1 MNREPD
7 RTQPPVARDLPLFV
21 GVSPALRATIATIC
35 KLAACDANVVI
46 LGETGTGK
54 ELAAR
59 AIHYLGAR
67 ADRPFIPVNCGAL
80 PDSLIE
86 SEFFG
91 HVRGAFTDAR
101 EASDGLIAMAET
113 GTLFL
118 DEIEC
123 LSLKGQ
129 VLLLRFLQDQVWRP
143 VGGRNF
149 RRGDVRIIA
158 ASNQDL
164 DEMVRRG
171 TFRADLRFRL
181 GVLWLMMPAL
191 RHRPEDVA
199 PLAQHFLDVFARR
212 YRRPSPTLDERS
224 LALLQQYPW
233 PGNVRELENLIHRE
247 FVLTEGPVL
256 SIRAETLVGPA
267 EAPPAEGTP
276 APLTTGTSTSFRTA
290 KASAVDAFE
299 RAYLAQVL
307 TRAGG
312 NLSLA
317 ARIAGK
323 DRSRLGKLLKK
334 HGLSRASF
342 VSTPSLS

>member
-1 MNREPD
+1 MNREPQ
-7 RTQPPVARDLPLFV
+7 RARPPVAAELPDFV
-21 GVSPALRATIATIC
+21 GVSPALTTTIATIR
-35 KLAACDANVVI
+35 KLAACDVHVVI

-59 AIHYLGAR
+59 AIHYLGER
-67 ADRPFIPVNCGAL
+67 GDRPFIPVNCGAI
-80 PDSLIE
+80 PDTLIE

-91 HVRGAFTDAR
+91 HARGAFTDAR
-101 EASDGLIAMAET
+101 EASDGLIAMADT

-123 LSLKGQ
+123 LSVKGQ
-129 VLLLRFLQDQVWRP
+129 VILLRFLQDQVWRP
-143 VGGRNF
+143 VGARNY

-164 DEMVRRG
+164 DEMVARG
-171 TFRADLRFRL
+171 IFRADLRFRL

-191 RHRPEDVA
+191 RHRPEDLA
-199 PLAQHFLDVFARR
+199 PLVRHFLDLFARR
-212 YRRPSPTLDERS
+212 YHRPPKSLDERS
-224 LALLQQYPW
+224 LALLGRYPW

-247 FVLTEGPVL
+247 FMLGDGPVL
-256 SIRAETLVGPA
+256 SIRPEMLGLTEASPA
-267 EAPPAEGTP
+267 DGTRTPPAKE
-276 APLTTGTSTSFRTA
+276 SNTSFRAA
-290 KASAVDAFE
+290 KASAVAAFE
-299 RAYLAQVL
+299 RAYLAEVL

-334 HGLSRASF
+334 HGLSRESF
-342 VSTPSLS
+342 EPTPTLS

>member
-1 MNREPD
+1 MNREPEGAH
-7 RTQPPVARDLPLFV
+7 PPVAPQLPLFV
-21 GVSPALRATIATIC
+21 GVSPAWRATIATIDR
-35 KLAACDANVVI
+35 LAACDAHVVI

-59 AIHYLGAR
+59 AIHYRGAR
-67 ADRPFIPVNCGAL
+67 GDRPFIPVNCGAL

-91 HVRGAFTDAR
+91 HARGAFTDAR
-101 EASDGLIAMAET
+101 EARDGLIAMANT

-129 VLLLRFLQDQVWRP
+129 VILLRFLQDLVWRP
-143 VGGRNF
+143 IGGRNF
-149 RRGDVRIIA
+149 QRGDVRIIA
-158 ASNQDL
+158 ASNRDV
-164 DEMVRRG
+164 DEMVARG

-191 RHRPEDVA
+191 RDRPEDVA
-199 PLAQHFLDVFARR
+199 PLVRHFLDGFARR
-212 YRRPSPTLDERS
+212 YRRPATTLDDRS
-224 LALLQQYPW
+224 LAMLQHYPW
-233 PGNVRELENLIHRE
+233 PGNVRELENLLHRE
-247 FVLTEGPVL
+247 FLLSDGPVL
-256 SIRAETLVGPA
+256 SIRPETLGLTAAMPADATTRRPDIGP
-267 EAPPAEGTP
+267 G
-276 APLTTGTSTSFRTA
+276 TSFRSA
-290 KASAVDAFE
+290 KASAIAAFE

-334 HGLSRASF
+334 HGLSRESF
-342 VSTPSLS
+342 VPTASAS